1 MKNNFFSYSFIVC
14 SKGDYVMHR
23 FTLIFY
29 LAEFQCNMRQWA
41 CLKGIWH
48 LWVFGTARW
57 RMPSG
62 ITCENLLLE
71 SWAIYQYKIL
81 KGVIYPLNFD
91 GWSPLLRGTTI
102 NDLGGRRKS
111 RKKISHS
118 PSPGKIIYDLSH
130 PDQSNDTKSRKTIE
144 TPT

>member
-111 RKKISHS
+111 RKNKFWR
-118 PSPGKIIYDLSH
+118 PF
-130 PDQSNDTKSRKTIE
+130 SRKEEFLKCSHWQENNFFVKIPFLT
-144 TPT
+144 